1 MGIARVVHTP
11 FKPAVHSP
19 MGPGGPTLPRAG
31 LLFYAKAPGMVDTIG
46 LLITPDQ
53 LPAELQ
59 SIFFDGETRRD
70 DADIVTL
77 MAASAYLNSNGLMF
91 GSSIKNIWLLYG
103 NQLSGRNK
111 LKLYK
116 WMFPYS
122 DDGLEVL
129 WGRAQG
135 DVAGAIDWA
144 SGKSAVIEFIAPVSS
159 DDSSLGTDL
168 NICGPLYLRTGAV
181 VLKDGT
187 NTGICYGSWTAQQK
201 LNIEISVSGKSMKLR
216 FL

>member
-1 MGIARVVHTP
+1 MDVRRRRRVRSTP
-11 FKPAVHSP
+11 LFR
-19 MGPGGPTLPRAG
+19 GGLILPRANLKFLVRRDPISG
-31 LLFYAKAPGMVDTIG
+31 ELLPDTIG

-53 LPAELQ
+53 LPEGMR
-59 SIFFDGETRRD
+59 STFFDGETRRP
-70 DADIVTL
+70 DAEIIAL
-77 MAASAYLNSNGLMF
+77 MDVHPDTNKNGLMF
-91 GSSIKNIWLLYG
+91 SSVIKGIWAVYG